1 MSIFDL
7 DTDQKMLM
15 SSNGSITKM
24 EYGQVTAT
32 RDVTGKNFSNGT
44 INFKFSNSGVRR
56 WIPSKSYL
64 RVRMQLTKGDGAIV
78 GAPIDTAFGAA
89 PNMGLCS
96 NLFQS
101 AEFRIN
107 DKVVSRVGDY
117 ISQVDALDTRL
128 TKSRS
133 WLQSIGESS
142 NWWSESQSLRLAEVA
157 SDGKVVTNTTPVLP
171 AETVAI
177 DTSIGY
183 NALNSVA
190 YVAATGVV
198 TFAAGGGG
206 AVPNTNVNFAAG
218 DFLILTAGTV
228 GDGAL
233 NVKLEVLAV
242 NANATMTVRADIAVD
257 IGAAN
262 DIRFS
267 RARPNVSIA
276 PNSRQVGSFET
287 IWQPPLSIFKVDKA
301 LPCGDYELVLNPQ
314 TYQSFQKRAI
324 ESVLGAASKDPA
336 PSTGTGLATQIR
348 CNIVDMYLYCAF
360 VDGPRVDDI
369 TYLLDLQQTRCQ
381 ADVINNSA
389 FGQKNF
395 NVSPSTRAL
404 TLAYQDSR
412 IGENTAL
419 SPAKFK
425 SYEDVAT
432 PTTAQ
437 ELKLNRMYLNYA
449 GQNLPAPDADPEFV
463 AGLDYTTQRYTA
475 SQLYSGAYYDTGG
488 CETIQEFHERGAY
501 YHFSIPRD
509 STDNST
515 RVTCHQG
522 FQAGTDV
529 SNMRVLLFDHSS
541 QVCRVTIQDGRVTN
555 VELED
560 A

>member
-24 EYGQVTAT
+24 EYGQVTPT
-32 RDVTGKNFSNGT
+32 RDVTRGNFSNGT

-56 WIPSKSYL
+56 WIPSKSYM
-64 RVRMQLTKGDGAIV
+64 RVRMQLTKGNDV
-78 GAPIDTAFGAA
+78 GGSSPIDVAFGAA
-89 PNMGLCS
+89 PNMGMCS

-107 DKVVSRVGDY
+107 DKVVSRIGDF

-142 NWWSESQSLRLAEVA
+142 NWWSESQALRLAEVA
-157 SDGKVVTNTTPVLP
+157 TDGKVVTNTTPVPP
-171 AETVAI
+171 AETVTGDIA
-177 DTSIGY
+177 IGY
-183 NALNSVA
+183 PAATTVA
-190 YVAATGVV
+190 YAAATGVV
-198 TFAAGGGG
+198 TFAVG
-206 AVPNTNVNFAAG
+206 AIPNTDVAFAVG
-218 DFLILTAGTV
+218 DYLILTAGTV

-242 NANATMTVRADIAVD
+242 NANLTMTVRADIAAD
-257 IGAAN
+257 IAAN
-262 DIRFS
+262 ADIRFS
-267 RARPNVSIA
+267 RARPNVSVA
-276 PNSRQVGSFET
+276 PDSRQVGSFET

-324 ESVLGAASKDPA
+324 ESVLGAASKEASPA
-336 PSTGTGLATQIR
+336 TGGLATQIK

-381 ADVINNSA
+381 ADKINNSS
-389 FGQKNF
+389 FGQRNF

-425 SYEDVAT
+425 SYEAVAT
-432 PTTAQ
+432 PTTQQ
-437 ELKLNRMYLNYA
+437 ELKLNRMYINYA
-449 GQNLPAPDADPEFV
+449 GQNLPAPDADPQFV
-463 AGLDYTTQRYTA
+463 AGLDYTTQRYSAT
-475 SQLYSGAYYDTGG
+475 QLYSGAYYDTGG
-488 CETIQEFHERGAY
+488 CETLQEFHERGAY

-529 SNMRVLLFDHSS
+529 TNMRVLLFDHSS

>member
-7 DTDQKMLM
+7 HTDQKSLM
-15 SSNGSITKM
+15 SSNNSITKM

-32 RDVTGKNFSNGT
+32 RDVTDKNFSNGT

-64 RVRMQLTKGDGAIV
+64 RARIQLTKGNDVNGS
-78 GAPIDTAFGAA
+78 APLDVAFGAA

-96 NLFQS
+96 NMFQS

-107 DKVVSRVGDY
+107 DKVVSRVGDF

-133 WLQSIGESS
+133 WLQSVGESS

-157 SDGKVVTNTTPVLP
+157 SDGKVVKNTTPVLP
-171 AETVAI
+171 AETVTNRAAI
-177 DTSIGY
+177 GFDALNTIAY
-183 NALNSVA
+183 NAS
-190 YVAATGVV
+190 TGVV
-198 TFAAGGGG
+198 TFAAGGG
-206 AVPNTNVNFAAG
+206 AVPPNTNVAFA
-218 DFLILTAGTV
+218 V
-228 GDGAL
+228 GDYFILKGGAVGL

-242 NANATMTVRADIAVD
+242 NANLTMTVRADIGSD
-257 IGAAN
+257 INAAAIN
-262 DIRFS
+262 FD
-267 RARPNVSIA
+267 RARPNVSVA
-276 PNSRQVGSFET
+276 PDSRQVGSFET
-287 IWQPPLSIFKVDKA
+287 IWQPPLSIFKVDQA

-324 ESVLGAASKDPA
+324 ESVLGAASIDSA
-336 PSTGTGLATQIR
+336 PTVGGLASQIKVK
-348 CNIVDMYLYCAF
+348 IVDMYLYCAF

-381 ADVINNSA
+381 ADVINNSS

-395 NVSPSTRAL
+395 DVSPSTRAL

-425 SYEDVAT
+425 SYENVAT
-432 PTTAQ
+432 PSTSQ

-449 GQNLPAPDADPEFV
+449 GQNLPAPDADPQFV

-475 SQLYSGAYYDTGG
+475 TQLYSGAYYDTGG
-488 CETIQEFHERGAY
+488 CETLQEFHERGPY
-501 YHFSIPRD
+501 YHFNIPRD
-509 STDNST
+509 ATDNST

-529 SNMRVLLFDHSS
+529 TNMRVLLFDHSS
-541 QVCRVTIQDGRVTN
+541 QVCRVTIRDGRVTS

>member
-7 DTDQKMLM
+7 DTDVKMLM
-15 SSNGSITKM
+15 SSNNSITKM

-32 RDVTGKNFSNGT
+32 RDVTDKNFSNGT

-56 WIPSKSYL
+56 WIPSKSYM
-64 RVRMQLTKGDGAIV
+64 RVRMQLTDGT
-78 GAPIDTAFGAA
+78 GAAIDTAFGAA

-96 NLFQS
+96 NMFQS
-101 AEFRIN
+101 AEFRLN
-107 DKVVSRVGDY
+107 DKVVSRVGDF

-142 NWWSESQSLRLAEVA
+142 NWWSESQSLRLAEIA

-171 AETVAI
+171 AETL
-177 DTSIGY
+177 TTRL
-183 NALNSVA
+183 ALA
-190 YVAATGVV
+190 YDALTTIAYTAGTGVV
-198 TFAAGGGG
+198 TFAAGGG
-206 AVPNTNVNFAAG
+206 AVPPNTNTIFAVG
-218 DFLILTAGTV
+218 DFLILTNTV
-228 GDGAL
+228 GAGAL
-233 NVKLEVLAV
+233 NVKLEVLTV
-242 NANATMTVRADIAVD
+242 NANLTMTVRAEIAGADINAAVID
-257 IGAAN
+257 
-262 DIRFS
+262 FT
-267 RARPNVSIA
+267 RARPNVSVA
-276 PNSRQVGSFET
+276 PDSRQVGSFET

-324 ESVLGAASKDPA
+324 ESVLGAASIDSA
-336 PSTGTGLATQIR
+336 PTVGGLASQIKVKV
-348 CNIVDMYLYCAF
+348 VDMYLYCAF

-381 ADVINNSA
+381 ADVINNFS

-395 NVSPSTRAL
+395 DVSPSTRAL

-425 SYEDVAT
+425 SYEDTAT
-432 PTTAQ
+432 PSAAQ
-437 ELKLNRMYLNYA
+437 ELKLSRMYLNYA
-449 GQNLPAPDADPEFV
+449 GQNFPAPDADPNFV
-463 AGLDYTTQRYTA
+463 AGLDYTTQRYSAT
-475 SQLYSGAYYDTGG
+475 QLYSGAYYDTGG
-488 CETIQEFHERGAY
+488 CETIQEFHERGPY
-501 YHFSIPRD
+501 YHFSVPRD

-522 FQAGTDV
+522 FQSGTDV
-529 SNMRVLLFDHSS
+529 TNMRVLLFDHSS

>member
-7 DTDQKMLM
+7 DTDAKMLM

-32 RDVTGKNFSNGT
+32 RDVTDKNFSNGT

-64 RVRMQLTKGDGAIV
+64 RARIQLTKGNDVNGS
-78 GAPIDTAFGAA
+78 APLDVAFGAA

-96 NLFQS
+96 NMFQS

-107 DKVVSRVGDY
+107 DKVVSRVGDF

-171 AETVAI
+171 AETITA
-177 DTSIGY
+177 DTAIGY
-183 NALNSVA
+183 PSTTEVEYKTDTGIITFIGGTVTNAA
-190 YVAATGVV
+190 
-198 TFAAGGGG
+198 FA
-206 AVPNTNVNFAAG
+206 VG
-218 DFLILTAGTV
+218 DYIILTGGTI
-228 GDGAL
+228 GTGAL

-242 NANATMTVRADIAVD
+242 NANFTMTVRADIDHD
-257 IGAAN
+257 IDSKD
-262 DIRFS
+262 DISFS
-267 RARPNVSIA
+267 RARPNVSVA
-276 PNSRQVGSFET
+276 PDSRQVGSFET

-324 ESVLGAASKDPA
+324 ESVLGAASIDSA
-336 PSTGTGLATQIR
+336 PTVGGLASQIKVKV
-348 CNIVDMYLYCAF
+348 VDMYLYCAF

-381 ADVINNSA
+381 ADVINNSS

-395 NVSPSTRAL
+395 DVSPSTRAL

-425 SYEDVAT
+425 SYENVAT
-432 PTTAQ
+432 PATAQ
-437 ELKLNRMYLNYA
+437 ELKLTRMYLNYA
-449 GQNLPAPDADPEFV
+449 GQNFPAPDADPNFV
-463 AGLDYTTQRYTA
+463 AGLDYTTQRYSAT
-475 SQLYSGAYYDTGG
+475 QLYSGAYYDTGG
-488 CETIQEFHERGAY
+488 CETIQEFHERGPY
-501 YHFSIPRD
+501 YHFSVPRD

-522 FQAGTDV
+522 FQSGTDV
-529 SNMRVLLFDHSS
+529 TNMRVLLFDHSS

>member
-7 DTDQKMLM
+7 DTDAKSLM

-64 RVRMQLTKGDGAIV
+64 RARIQLTDGTGAAIN
-78 GAPIDTAFGAA
+78 TAFGAA

-101 AEFRIN
+101 AEFRLN
-107 DKVVSRVGDY
+107 DKVVSRVGDF

-157 SDGKVVTNTTPVLP
+157 SDGKIVTNTTPVLP
-171 AETVAI
+171 AETVTARAALGF
-177 DTSIGY
+177 D
-183 NALNSVA
+183 ALNTVA
-190 YVAATGVV
+190 YTAATGLV

-206 AVPNTNVNFAAG
+206 APPDTGVAFAVG
-218 DFLILTAGTV
+218 DYLILTGAPGV
-228 GDGAL
+228 DGAV
-233 NVKLEVLAV
+233 NVKLEVLVV

-257 IGAAN
+257 VPAAV
-262 DIRFS
+262 IAFS

-276 PNSRQVGSFET
+276 PDSRQVGSFET

-324 ESVLGAASKDPA
+324 ESVLGAASIDSAPA
-336 PSTGTGLATQIR
+336 VGGLNTQIKV
-348 CNIVDMYLYCAF
+348 NIVDMYMYCAF

-381 ADVINNSA
+381 ADVINNSS

-395 NVSPSTRAL
+395 DVSPSTRAL
-404 TLAYQDSR
+404 TLTYQDSR

-419 SPAKFK
+419 SAAKFK
-425 SYEDVAT
+425 SYDNIPT
-432 PTTAQ
+432 PSTPQ

-449 GQNLPAPDADPEFV
+449 GQNFPAPDADPQFV
-463 AGLDYTTQRYTA
+463 AGLDYTTQRYSAT
-475 SQLYSGAYYDTGG
+475 QLYSGAYYDTGG
-488 CETIQEFHERGAY
+488 CETIQEFHERGPY
-501 YHFSIPRD
+501 YHFSVPRD

-529 SNMRVLLFDHSS
+529 TNMRVLLFDHSS
-541 QVCRVTIQDGRVTN
+541 QVCRVSIQGGRVTN

-560 A
+560 V

>member
-7 DTDQKMLM
+7 ATDQKMLM
-15 SSNGSITKM
+15 SSNDSITKM

-32 RDVTGKNFSNGT
+32 RDVTGRNFSNGT

-64 RVRMQLTKGDGAIV
+64 RLRMQLTNGVD
-78 GAPIDTAFGAA
+78 APLDVAFGAA

-96 NLFQS
+96 NMFQS
-101 AEFRIN
+101 AEFRLN
-107 DKVVSRVGDY
+107 DKVVSRVGDF

-133 WLQSIGESS
+133 WLQSIGETS

-171 AETVAI
+171 AETVTTRAALGYDAATTIAI
-177 DTSIGY
+177 DAG
-183 NALNSVA
+183 
-190 YVAATGVV
+190 TGVV
-198 TFAAGGGG
+198 TFAAGGG
-206 AVPNTNVNFAAG
+206 AAPPNTNTIFAVG
-218 DFLILTAGTV
+218 DYLTLTGAPGV
-228 GDGAL
+228 DGAL
-233 NVKLEVLAV
+233 NVKLEVLVV
-242 NANATMTVRADIAVD
+242 NANLTMTVRANIPLDVPAGTID
-257 IGAAN
+257 
-262 DIRFS
+262 FT
-267 RARPNVSIA
+267 RARPNVSVA
-276 PNSRQVGSFET
+276 PDSRQVGSFET
-287 IWQPPLSIFKVDKA
+287 IWQPPLSIFKIDQA

-324 ESVLGAASKDPA
+324 ESVLGSASIDSAPA
-336 PSTGTGLATQIR
+336 TGGLASQIKV
-348 CNIVDMYLYCAF
+348 NIVDMYMYCAF

-381 ADVINNSA
+381 ADVINNSS

-395 NVSPSTRAL
+395 DVSPSTRAL

-425 SYEDVAT
+425 SYENVAT
-432 PTTAQ
+432 PATSQ
-437 ELKLNRMYLNYA
+437 ELKLNRMYINYA
-449 GQNLPAPDADPEFV
+449 GQNLPAPDADPQFV
-463 AGLDYTTQRYTA
+463 AGLDYTTQRYSAT
-475 SQLYSGAYYDTGG
+475 QLYSGAYYDTGG
-488 CETIQEFHERGAY
+488 CETIQEFHARGPY
-501 YHFSIPRD
+501 YHFRIPRD

-529 SNMRVLLFDHSS
+529 ANMRVLLFDHST
-541 QVCRVTIQDGRVTN
+541 QVCRVTIQDGRVIN

>member
-7 DTDQKMLM
+7 DTDVKMLM
-15 SSNGSITKM
+15 SSNNSITKM

-32 RDVTGKNFSNGT
+32 RDVTDKNFSNGT

-56 WIPSKSYL
+56 WIPSKSYM
-64 RVRMQLTKGDGAIV
+64 RVRMQLTDGT
-78 GAPIDTAFGAA
+78 GAAIDTAFGAA

-96 NLFQS
+96 NMFQS
-101 AEFRIN
+101 AEFRLN
-107 DKVVSRVGDY
+107 DKVVSRVGDF

-142 NWWSESQSLRLAEVA
+142 NWWSESQSLRLAEIA

-171 AETVAI
+171 AETVT
-177 DTSIGY
+177 DRD
-183 NALNSVA
+183 ALA
-190 YVAATGVV
+190 YDALTTIAYASATGVV
-198 TFAAGGGG
+198 TFAAGGG
-206 AVPNTNVNFAAG
+206 AVPPNTNTIFAVG
-218 DFLILTAGTV
+218 DFLILTNTV
-228 GDGAL
+228 GAGAL
-233 NVKLEVLAV
+233 NVKLEVLTV
-242 NANATMTVRADIAVD
+242 NANLTMTVRAEIAGADINAAV
-257 IGAAN
+257 IA
-262 DIRFS
+262 FS
-267 RARPNVSIA
+267 RARPNVSVA
-276 PNSRQVGSFET
+276 PDSRQVGSFET

-324 ESVLGAASKDPA
+324 ESVLGAASIDSA
-336 PSTGTGLATQIR
+336 PTVGGLTSQIKVK
-348 CNIVDMYLYCAF
+348 IVDMYLYCAF

-381 ADVINNSA
+381 ADVINNFS

-395 NVSPSTRAL
+395 DVSPSTRAL

-425 SYEDVAT
+425 SYEDTAT
-432 PTTAQ
+432 PSAAQ
-437 ELKLNRMYLNYA
+437 ELKLSRMYLNYA
-449 GQNLPAPDADPEFV
+449 GQNFPAPDADPNFV
-463 AGLDYTTQRYTA
+463 AGLDYTTQRYSAT
-475 SQLYSGAYYDTGG
+475 QLYSGAYYDTGG
-488 CETIQEFHERGAY
+488 CETIQEFHERGPY
-501 YHFSIPRD
+501 YHFSVPRD

-529 SNMRVLLFDHSS
+529 TNMRVLLFDHSS

>member
-7 DTDQKMLM
+7 DTDAKMLM

-32 RDVTGKNFSNGT
+32 RDVTDKNFSNGT

-64 RVRMQLTKGDGAIV
+64 RARIQLTKGNDVNGS
-78 GAPIDTAFGAA
+78 APLDVAFGAA

-96 NLFQS
+96 NMFQS

-107 DKVVSRVGDY
+107 DKVVSRVGDF

-171 AETVAI
+171 AETVTA
-177 DTSIGY
+177 DTAIGY
-183 NALNSVA
+183 PSTTEVEYKADTGIITFIGGTVTNAA
-190 YVAATGVV
+190 
-198 TFAAGGGG
+198 FA
-206 AVPNTNVNFAAG
+206 VG
-218 DFLILTAGTV
+218 DYIILTGGTI

-233 NVKLEVLAV
+233 NVKLEVLTV
-242 NANATMTVRADIAVD
+242 NANFTMTVRADIDHD
-257 IGAAN
+257 IDSKD
-262 DIRFS
+262 DISFS
-267 RARPNVSIA
+267 RARPNVSVA
-276 PNSRQVGSFET
+276 PDSRQVGSFET

-324 ESVLGAASKDPA
+324 ESVLGAASIDSA
-336 PSTGTGLATQIR
+336 PTVGGLASQIKVKV
-348 CNIVDMYLYCAF
+348 VDMYLYCAF

-381 ADVINNSA
+381 ADVINNSS

-395 NVSPSTRAL
+395 DVSPSTRAL

-425 SYEDVAT
+425 SYENVAT
-432 PTTAQ
+432 PATAQ
-437 ELKLNRMYLNYA
+437 ELKLTRMYLNYA
-449 GQNLPAPDADPEFV
+449 GQNFPAPDADPNFV
-463 AGLDYTTQRYTA
+463 AGLDYTTQRYSAT
-475 SQLYSGAYYDTGG
+475 QLYSGAYYDTGG
-488 CETIQEFHERGAY
+488 CETIQEFHERGPY
-501 YHFSIPRD
+501 YHFSVPRD

-522 FQAGTDV
+522 FQSGTDV
-529 SNMRVLLFDHSS
+529 TNMRVLLFDHSS

>member
-7 DTDQKMLM
+7 ETDAKMLM

-24 EYGQVTAT
+24 EYGQITAT

-64 RVRMQLTKGDGAIV
+64 RARIQLTKGDDVNGSSPLDV
-78 GAPIDTAFGAA
+78 AFGAA
-89 PNMGLCS
+89 PNMGMCS

-101 AEFRIN
+101 AEFRLN
-107 DKVVSRVGDY
+107 DKVVSRVGDF

-133 WLQSIGESS
+133 WLKSIGESS

-157 SDGKVVTNTTPVLP
+157 NDGKVVTNTTPVLP
-171 AETVAI
+171 AETVTDRVAL
-177 DTSIGY
+177 GY
-183 NALNSVA
+183 DAATTLE
-190 YVAATGVV
+190 YTAATGLV
-198 TFAAGGGG
+198 TFAAG
-206 AVPNTNVNFAAG
+206 APPNTNVIFAVG
-218 DFLILTAGTV
+218 DYLILTGGV
-228 GDGAL
+228 GVGAGAL
-233 NVKLEVLAV
+233 NVKFEVITV
-242 NANATMTVRADIAVD
+242 NANLTMTVRSMSDTD
-257 IGAAN
+257 IGAAVIN
-262 DIRFS
+262 FS
-267 RARPNVSIA
+267 RARPNVSVA
-276 PNSRQVGSFET
+276 PDSRQVGSFET

-324 ESVLGAASKDPA
+324 ESVLGAASIDSAPA
-336 PSTGTGLATQIR
+336 VGGTGAQIKV
-348 CNIVDMYLYCAF
+348 NIVDMYMYCAF

-381 ADVINNSA
+381 ADVINNSS

-395 NVSPSTRAL
+395 DVSPSTRAL

-419 SPAKFK
+419 SAAKFK
-425 SYEDVAT
+425 SYENIAT
-432 PTTAQ
+432 PSLSQ
-437 ELKLNRMYLNYA
+437 ELKLSRMYINYA
-449 GQNLPAPDADPEFV
+449 GQNFPAPDADPEFV
-463 AGLDYTTQRYTA
+463 AGLDYTTQRYSAT
-475 SQLYSGAYYDTGG
+475 QLYSGAYYDTGG
-488 CETIQEFHERGAY
+488 CETIQEFHERGPY
-501 YHFSIPRD
+501 YHFSVPRD

-522 FQAGTDV
+522 FQPLTDV
-529 SNMRVLLFDHSS
+529 ANMRVLLFDHSS
-541 QVCRVTIQDGRVTN
+541 QVCRVTIQGGRVTN

>member
-7 DTDQKMLM
+7 HTDQKSLM
-15 SSNGSITKM
+15 SSNNSITKM
-24 EYGQVTAT
+24 EYGQITAT
-32 RDVTGKNFSNGT
+32 RDVTDKNFSNGT

-64 RVRMQLTKGDGAIV
+64 RARIQLTKGNDVNGS
-78 GAPIDTAFGAA
+78 APLDVAFGAA
-89 PNMGLCS
+89 PNMGMCA
-96 NLFQS
+96 NMFQS

-107 DKVVSRVGDY
+107 DKVVSRVGDF

-133 WLQSIGESS
+133 WLQSVGESS

-157 SDGKVVTNTTPVLP
+157 SDGKVVKNTTPVLP
-171 AETVAI
+171 AETVTNRAAI
-177 DTSIGY
+177 GFD
-183 NALNSVA
+183 ALNTVA
-190 YVAATGVV
+190 YNPTTGVI
-198 TFAAGGGG
+198 TFAAGGG
-206 AVPNTNVNFAAG
+206 AAPPNTNVVFAVG
-218 DFLILTAGTV
+218 DYFILTGGAV
-228 GDGAL
+228 GL

-242 NANATMTVRADIAVD
+242 NANLTMTVRADIGSVVAAAVID
-257 IGAAN
+257 F
-262 DIRFS
+262 D
-267 RARPNVSIA
+267 RARPNVSVA
-276 PNSRQVGSFET
+276 PDSRQVGSFET
-287 IWQPPLSIFKVDKA
+287 IWQPPLSIFKVDQA

-324 ESVLGAASKDPA
+324 ESVLGAASIDSA
-336 PSTGTGLATQIR
+336 PTVGGLASQIKVK
-348 CNIVDMYLYCAF
+348 IVDMYLYCAF

-381 ADVINNSA
+381 ADVINNSS

-395 NVSPSTRAL
+395 DVSPSTRAL

-425 SYEDVAT
+425 SYENVAT

-437 ELKLNRMYLNYA
+437 ELKLTRMYINYA
-449 GQNLPAPDADPEFV
+449 GQNLPAPDADPQFV

-475 SQLYSGAYYDTGG
+475 TQLYSGAYYDTGG
-488 CETIQEFHERGAY
+488 CETLQEFHERGPY

-509 STDNST
+509 ATDNST

-522 FQAGTDV
+522 FQPTTDV
-529 SNMRVLLFDHSS
+529 TNMRVLLFDHSS
-541 QVCRVTIQDGRVTN
+541 QVCRVTIRDGRVTS

>member
-1 MSIFDL
+1 
-7 DTDQKMLM
+7 MLM

-44 INFKFSNSGVRR
+44 INFKWSNSGIRR
-56 WIPSKSYL
+56 WIPSKSYM
-64 RVRMQLTKGDGAIV
+64 RVRMQLTDGT
-78 GAPIDTAFGAA
+78 GAAIDTAFGAA
-89 PNMGLCS
+89 PNMGMCS

-101 AEFRIN
+101 AEFRLN
-107 DKVVSRVGDY
+107 DKVVSRIGDF

-177 DTSIGY
+177 DTAIGY
-183 NALNSVA
+183 AALNSVA
-190 YVAATGVV
+190 YDAGTGVV
-198 TFAAGGGG
+198 TFAAGGAG
-206 AVPNTNVNFAAG
+206 AVPNTDVSFAVG

-233 NVKLEVLAV
+233 GVKLEVLAT
-242 NANATMTVRADIAVD
+242 AAAATMTVRADIAVD

-267 RARPNVSIA
+267 RARPNVSVA
-276 PNSRQVGSFET
+276 PDSRQVGSFET

-324 ESVLGAASKDPA
+324 ESVLGAASKDPSPA
-336 PSTGTGLATQIR
+336 TGGLAAQIK

-381 ADVINNSA
+381 ADVINNSS

-395 NVSPSTRAL
+395 DVSPSTRAL

-425 SYEDVAT
+425 SYENVAT
-432 PTTAQ
+432 PTLQQ

-463 AGLDYTTQRYTA
+463 AGLDYTTQRYSAT
-475 SQLYSGAYYDTGG
+475 QLYSGAYYDTGG
-488 CETIQEFHERGAY
+488 CETLQEFHERGAY

-529 SNMRVLLFDHSS
+529 ANMRVLLFDHSS
-541 QVCRVTIQDGRVTN
+541 QVCRVTIQDGRVIN

>member
-7 DTDQKMLM
+7 DTDAKSLM

-24 EYGQVTAT
+24 EYGQVSAT
-32 RDVTGKNFSNGT
+32 RDVTLKNFSNGT

-64 RVRMQLTKGDGAIV
+64 RARIQLTDGT
-78 GAPIDTAFGAA
+78 GAAIDTAFGAA

-107 DKVVSRVGDY
+107 DKVVSRVGDF

-133 WLQSIGESS
+133 WLKSIGESS
-142 NWWSESQSLRLAEVA
+142 NWWSESQTLRLAEVA
-157 SDGKVVTNTTPVLP
+157 SDGSIIQGTIGVPADVQTTRT
-171 AETVAI
+171 AMGF
-177 DTSIGY
+177 D
-183 NALNSVA
+183 
-190 YVAATGVV
+190 ATGVGNNSWGYTSDTGGLLYTRGV
-198 TFAAGGGG
+198 SATGLTAAAASLVFPVGSYFKFIAIAGVPEVEMKVLENDG
-206 AVPNTNVNFAAG
+206 AGQLVIEPLLNTDIVADGSDNFARVTKT
-218 DFLILTAGTV
+218 LTAPASRRV
-228 GDGAL
+228 GA
-233 NVKLEVLAV
+233 
-242 NANATMTVRADIAVD
+242 
-257 IGAAN
+257 
-262 DIRFS
+262 
-267 RARPNVSIA
+267 
-276 PNSRQVGSFET
+276 FET

-324 ESVLGAASKDPA
+324 ESVLGAASIDSA
-336 PSTGTGLATQIR
+336 PVTGGLNTQIKV
-348 CNIVDMYLYCAF
+348 NIVDMYLYCAF

-381 ADVINNSA
+381 ADVINNSS

-395 NVSPSTRAL
+395 DVSPSTRAL

-419 SPAKFK
+419 SAAKFK

-432 PTTAQ
+432 PALSQ

-449 GQNLPAPDADPEFV
+449 GQNFPAPDADPQFV
-463 AGLDYTTQRYTA
+463 AGLDYTTQRYSAT
-475 SQLYSGAYYDTGG
+475 QLYSGAYYDTGG
-488 CETIQEFHERGAY
+488 CETIQEFHERGPY
-501 YHFSIPRD
+501 YHFSVPRD

-522 FQAGTDV
+522 FLPLTDV
-529 SNMRVLLFDHSS
+529 ANMRVLLFDHSS
-541 QVCRVTIQDGRVTN
+541 QVCRVTIQGGRVTN

>member
-64 RVRMQLTKGDGAIV
+64 RVRMQLTKGDGSV
-78 GAPIDTAFGAA
+78 IDTAYGAA

-101 AEFRIN
+101 AEFRLN
-107 DKVVSRVGDY
+107 DKVVSRVGDF

-171 AETVAI
+171 AETLAI

-183 NALNSVA
+183 DALNSVEYDA
-190 YVAATGVV
+190 GTGVV
-198 TFAAGGGG
+198 TFAAGGGA
-206 AVPNTNVNFAAG
+206 AVPNTDVNFAVG

-242 NANATMTVRADIAVD
+242 AAAATMTVRADIAAD
-257 IGAAN
+257 IAAAN

-267 RARPNVSIA
+267 RARPNVNTA
-276 PNSRQVGSFET
+276 PDSRQVGSFET

-324 ESVLGAASKDPA
+324 ESVLGAASIDPA
-336 PSTGTGLATQIR
+336 PAAGGLATQIK
-348 CNIVDMYLYCAF
+348 CNIVDMYMYCAF

-381 ADVINNSA
+381 ADVINNSS

-395 NVSPSTRAL
+395 DVSPSTRAL

-425 SYEDVAT
+425 SYDNVAT
-432 PTTAQ
+432 PATSQ
-437 ELKLNRMYLNYA
+437 ELKLNRMYINYA

-463 AGLDYTTQRYTA
+463 AGTDYTTQRYSAT
-475 SQLYSGAYYDTGG
+475 QLYSGAYYDTGG
-488 CETIQEFHERGAY
+488 CETLQEFHERGAY

-541 QVCRVTIQDGRVTN
+541 QVCRVTIQDGRVIN